1 MTSVTRQRGDAY
13 REHLSG
19 IGRSIEDLITTAS
32 NVSGALSR
40 IAGDICKAVASIPI
54 PLMDDFG
61 GIEWSLPNGGELDDA
76 QDGEN
81 ASGFLAALRAD
92 YRRASEHP
100 RVDAAPTALPL

>member
-13 REHLSG
+13 SEHLSG

-40 IAGDICKAVASIPI
+40 IAGDIRKAVASIPI
-54 PLMDDFG
+54 RLMDDFG

-76 QDGEN
+76 QPGEN

-92 YRRASEHP
+92 YRRASEHSQG
-100 RVDAAPTALPL
+100 